1 MAEVRGG
8 RDDRAALGLVSA
20 FGPAAPGLG
29 LNVLEWAGGWK
40 LCNGFCCRSVETP
53 NGWWPERGGWGYAE
67 TVNLQVG
74 CVPGELVSGR
84 TKVVN
89 PCILAGPEDNARG
102 GRR

>member
-1 MAEVRGG
+1 MEAVQRILLQICGN
-8 RDDRAALGLVSA
+8 
-20 FGPAAPGLG
+20 P
-29 LNVLEWAGGWK
+29 EWMVAG
-40 LCNGFCCRSVETP
+40 T
-53 NGWWPERGGWGYAE
+53 GGWGYAE